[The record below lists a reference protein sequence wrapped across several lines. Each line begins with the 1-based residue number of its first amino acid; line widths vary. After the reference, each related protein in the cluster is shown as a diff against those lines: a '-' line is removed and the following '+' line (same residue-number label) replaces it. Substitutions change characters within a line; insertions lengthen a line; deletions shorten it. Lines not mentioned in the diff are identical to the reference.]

1 VRCAR
6 PQIIGLGHIPT
17 QSPNATSTDEGQIKC
32 PHPRG
37 VSIDSPSRQ
46 RGKVIHVNKKS
57 NRVLFGDTHISVNL
71 LARVCGLQIRRYEE
85 AQRSLTRTQTRALEP
100 NRISAPSEGTAKRRR
115 SEDKTAAAAAAAEA
129 AAAAAVAAAAP
140 WWQQPPMVPDL
151 PGAPGT
157 CAWSRLGMPPRPHRG
172 MPVQDAQSLRSRG
185 RMPSAACVWALDA
198 AETETPMEASS
209 AVEWS
214 AAEQEQLEAHAEPL
228 RCVRTSISGG
238 AFHDGSGSLHP
249 LHVS

>member
-1 VRCAR
+1 
-6 PQIIGLGHIPT
+6 
-17 QSPNATSTDEGQIKC
+17 
-32 PHPRG
+32 
-37 VSIDSPSRQ
+37 
-46 RGKVIHVNKKS
+46 
-57 NRVLFGDTHISVNL
+57 LFGDTHISVNL